1 MQVLR
6 FVSWSKVVV
15 FMLVVF
21 PIVFGHVS
29 TVVCQGMASISGQ
42 MKTQDGGI
50 IPFGVTVRLETSQG
64 QMVAVQPVDSDG
76 HYEFDGLHKLNYQ
89 MVVTASGFQTAEREA
104 NLRHSAD
111 DLTVNVF
118 LTPRNKIQ
126 FNKGDVTSVAEL
138 KVPPRAK
145 KEFRKGQRAFRA
157 HRFLQAQRY
166 FEQATQDYPC
176 YSGAQTD
183 LATILIVR
191 KAHLSDAKARL
202 KKAIKCDSSFL
213 NAYEELAELLNA
225 ENQYANS
232 VHVLQ
237 QGLSHSLDSWQ
248 FHYQMG
254 VARYGMK
261 DYEDAEKE
269 FREVSSL
276 DKTPP
281 PILYV
286 KLADVYLKESKFDE
300 AYDEMK
306 AYLRVRPKRRFAPK
320 IRTVMIQMK
329 AAGVLSSETT
339 FHR

>member
-145 KEFRKGQRAFRA
+145 KGISEGTTC
-157 HRFLQAQRY
+157 LQ
-166 FEQATQDYPC
+166 
-176 YSGAQTD
+176 GA
-183 LATILIVR
+183 
-191 KAHLSDAKARL
+191 
-202 KKAIKCDSSFL
+202 SF
-213 NAYEELAELLNA
+213 
-225 ENQYANS
+225 
-232 VHVLQ
+232 
-237 QGLSHSLDSWQ
+237 
-248 FHYQMG
+248 
-254 VARYGMK
+254 
-261 DYEDAEKE
+261 
-269 FREVSSL
+269 
-276 DKTPP
+276 
-281 PILYV
+281 
-286 KLADVYLKESKFDE
+286 
-300 AYDEMK
+300 
-306 AYLRVRPKRRFAPK
+306 FAGS
-320 IRTVMIQMK
+320 T
-329 AAGVLSSETT
+329 L
-339 FHR
+339 F